1 MIKSLLFFVLF
12 VASISPSRSTLIPVD
27 RLTDWTPGIR
37 TGVVGGIPTR
47 TTISGDGNGNGIT
60 DSLENIDK
68 TGTTNVQ
75 PAIQAAINAAS
86 VDQVVR
92 LPAGTF
98 QIDSTLYLDTNF
110 SGKTLR
116 GAGMNATIIDVN
128 CNQGIVAGSGSGYY
142 YPPSPLRVTAG
153 LTRGSTSITVSG
165 DLVVNPGSYILLLF
179 QNDTTLPVVSVYN
192 YDVFTNQSPMKS
204 LH

>member
-1 MIKSLLFFVLF
+1 MKYMIKFLSFFVLF
-12 VASISPSRSTLIPVD
+12 IASISLSRSTLIPVD

-86 VDQVVR
+86 VGQVVR
-92 LPAGTF
+92 LPA
-98 QIDSTLYLDTNF
+98 
-110 SGKTLR
+110 
-116 GAGMNATIIDVN
+116 
-128 CNQGIVAGSGSGYY
+128 
-142 YPPSPLRVTAG
+142 
-153 LTRGSTSITVSG
+153 
-165 DLVVNPGSYILLLF
+165 
-179 QNDTTLPVVSVYN
+179 
-192 YDVFTNQSPMKS
+192 
-204 LH
+204 